1 MDDMEQLNVENS
13 EYLEKIQQYE
23 KRVVELE
30 EQESEFEVSRV
41 KFR

>member
-1 MDDMEQLNVENS
+1 MDDMEQLNVENA
-13 EYLEKIQQYE
+13 EYLEKIQEYE

-30 EQESEFEVSRV
+30 ELESEFEVSRV